1 MTTIDNSPAPLDVFY
16 SYAHED
22 KALVKELIVSLSLL
36 RQQGMIKNFFDC
48 EIVPGEQWDSVI
60 REQLNAAQIILLCVS
75 ADFLNSDYIYRVE
88 LQTAMERHEA
98 GTATVIPVILRSV
111 DWMGAWFSELQALPR
126 EARPVTSWRNRAE
139 AFTDIARGVRRAIEA
154 RSASAMQQAAD
165 LGALKSHQLKC
176 QDDLCETVVL
186 NSWLFFVS

>member
-1 MTTIDNSPAPLDVFY
+1 MTTIDNPPAPLDVFY
-16 SYAHED
+16 SYARED

-48 EIVPGEQWDSVI
+48 EIVPGEEWDSVI

-88 LQTAMERHEA
+88 LQTAMDRHEA

-111 DWMGAWFSELQALPR
+111 DWMGAWFSKLQALPR

-139 AFTDIARGVRRAIEA
+139 AFTDIAKGVRRAIEA
-154 RSASAMQQAAD
+154 RSASAVQQ
-165 LGALKSHQLKC
+165 S
-176 QDDLCETVVL
+176 
-186 NSWLFFVS
+186 S